1 MGLLDKVKDAAG
13 QVAEQAKHATAVGKE
28 RIDEVRTQKRIDDL
42 YIEVG
47 RLVVAAKRGTKPDDF
62 DTQLKSRITEIES
75 LEAQLQAAAAA
86 PAPAPPKRP
95 VAPAPPAAPTTAS

>member
-47 RLVVAAKRGTKPDDF
+47 RLVVASKRGSKPDDF
-62 DTQLKSRITEIES
+62 DTQLKSRITEIDN

-86 PAPAPPKRP
+86 SAAAPPEP
-95 VAPAPPAAPTTAS
+95 PAPPATATTAS

>member
-13 QVAEQAKHATAVGKE
+13 QVAEQAKQATAAGKE
-28 RIDEVRTQKRIDDL
+28 RLDEVRTQRRVDDV
-42 YIEVG
+42 YEDIG

-62 DTQLKSRITEIES
+62 DVQLKRMIVEIDD

-86 PAPAPPKRP
+86 P
-95 VAPAPPAAPTTAS
+95 PAPPASDAPTTS